1 MEAHATFGK
10 TWLER
15 FTAAAGLKRTAVVE
29 FWAAVPREP
38 LPELPD
44 TFHPIGG
51 YGQDRPEFSGDA
63 P

>member
-29 FWAAVPREP
+29 FW
-38 LPELPD
+38 PELPD